1 MSRVSLGIRS
11 FRAAATKPASK
22 PTASRTTIQ
31 TAQGIVRQTLAAGHT
46 VNHPQAQ
53 GAVRT
58 LETNGSKVK

>member
-1 MSRVSLGIRS
+1 MSRVSLGIHS
-11 FRAAATKPASK
+11 FKTTVAK
-22 PTASRTTIQ
+22 PTVSKQAIQ
-31 TAQGIVRQTLAAGHT
+31 NAQGILRQTLAAGHT